1 MARRRRGVRLE
12 MTSLMDVM
20 FLVLVF
26 FIYCI
31 FDMAVHRGVKVDLPR
46 SGGEMEKGE
55 RVVVTIRADDTMQ
68 LNGMD
73 CEKAEAVAK
82 VKALAEAG
90 CDIVRLSVY
99 DEACLDALPTIIE
112 GSPVPLVADISSCIL
127 SKPID
132 VSKFGILYAGAQKN
146 MAPSGVT
153 VVIIRE
159 DLIGFAPTCLV
170 RPEGAQRPKKPQG
183 TPKPTV
189 KRGDKSAKPTHD
201 TKRKDAPRTA
211 GKKATAAARAKSAEQ
226 GRDASKPAQ
235 KGQAQKR
242 RK

>member
-1 MARRRRGVRLE
+1 MGRRRRGVRLE

-82 VKALAEAG
+82 VKALADAG
-90 CDIVRLSVY
+90 VK
-99 DEACLDALPTIIE
+99 LP
-112 GSPVPLVADISSCIL
+112 
-127 SKPID
+127 
-132 VSKFGILYAGAQKN
+132 
-146 MAPSGVT
+146 
-153 VVIIRE
+153 VIISADRKAS
-159 DLIGFAPTCLV
+159 L
-170 RPEGAQRPKKPQG
+170 GAG
-183 TPKPTV
+183 IELLSEL
-189 KRGDKSAKPTHD
+189 KSAGVEK
-201 TKRKDAPRTA
+201 ASFQVSG
-211 GKKATAAARAKSAEQ
+211 GK
-226 GRDASKPAQ
+226 GR
-235 KGQAQKR
+235 
-242 RK
+242 